1 MSAIP
6 TSELSSAASLEGADP
21 ASDHTVQLA
30 VRGMTCAACVAR
42 VERALKKV
50 PGVAQA
56 QVNFA
61 TEMATVQWTPQA
73 DAPDVGILLATIERA
88 GYHAQV
94 QQADDAVVDDVQP
107 WWHVWGPVLLGLSA
121 SLPLML
127 PMPVCK
133 QHLGDLLRAGD
144 VVHVDAVDIRVVV
157 VAKERERALSLVR
170 VLIDV
175 LDLVL

>member
-1 MSAIP
+1 
-6 TSELSSAASLEGADP
+6 
-21 ASDHTVQLA
+21 
-30 VRGMTCAACVAR
+30 MTCAACVAR

-61 TEMATVQWTPQA
+61 TEMATVQWAPQA

-107 WWHVWGPVLLGLSA
+107 LWHVWGPVLLGLSA

-127 PMPVCK
+127 PMLWGEHHFWPAWVQFALATPV
-133 QHLGDLLRAGD
+133 QFVLGARF
-144 VVHVDAVDIRVVV
+144 
-157 VAKERERALSLVR
+157 
-170 VLIDV
+170 
-175 LDLVL
+175 